1 LHMPKVIN
9 FPRLASS
16 YPSEHSTGSA
26 THKKSQR
33 ASVVPLRSQRPKT
46 LGGYAPAETTSQ
58 PVDEADLGLAPWR
71 PDRPKWKK
79 SGLCPEALAFPEL
92 IMDYK
97 SMQPWITEQLTP
109 AVEARRIAYVSA
121 GRPKEPIGP
130 AAYRAAFIKRIRA
143 ARALYT
149 DSPPEM
155 AKALGVERDTY
166 YRYEKRLMMPHHL
179 IPRFCEITGV
189 TIQWLLEGPD
199 RAKAMAPH
207 LPATGTD
214 SR

>member
-1 LHMPKVIN
+1 MGDVIN
-9 FPRLASS
+9 WPGKSCRAERSADSGRHERAQHPSS
-16 YPSEHSTGSA
+16 APSRS
-26 THKKSQR
+26 R
-33 ASVVPLRSQRPKT
+33 AQKT
-46 LGGYAPAETTSQ
+46 QAGYGPAETISQ
-58 PVDEADLGLAPWR
+58 LADKAALKHGPSRPVI
-71 PDRPKWKK
+71 PK
-79 SGLCPEALAFPEL
+79 SRLCPEGLALREL

-109 AVEARRIAYVSA
+109 ALEARRIAYVSV

-130 AAYRAAFIKRIRA
+130 AAYRTAFIKRVRA

-149 DSPPEM
+149 DNPPEM

-189 TIQWLLEGPD
+189 TVQWLIEGPAAA
-199 RAKAMAPH
+199 RAMQPTF
-207 LPATGTD
+207 PATGTD